1 MRTPTTLLSVLPI
14 AVLAAACL
22 IPATLPAQ
30 LATGYVQVD
39 GQTPQAPQFD
49 TSTEHLNA
57 VVVSSID
64 GKPIARVLVTS
75 LDRRLA
81 VMTDSEGRFSFDY
94 HRLVLPTGDPRTQL
108 AGSST
113 PLRAYAGMGGNF
125 GMGVNSV
132 PLQFQV
138 RKPGYITNTI
148 TLQIPSAKPDTT
160 EPTLQLKIVPA
171 GFILGHVDPDN
182 GEPPPLGISVQ
193 LRRRMVQ
200 NGAAMWMTAAGAQ
213 VSASGEFRF
222 ADLAPGDYKLMTT
235 AWTGSSASRLPR
247 PDSVPGLTPIYYPD
261 ATDPEAAG
269 LLHVGPAETVTAR
282 LTPRSTTFYR
292 VTIPI
297 AGAESSQGAGVTLQP
312 DSSGLFLGFNSQAH
326 EVEGYLPSGSYN
338 ARVTLF
344 IRPAGGA
351 PAPNPGGPMRMIGM
365 GGQPQTSSALA
376 HIEVGRAPVH
386 LAPVTPL
393 PGFEIPVSVRRDFTA
408 QQNSPNGP
416 NGPQFGHGGPAVF
429 LNLTPVDSNGG
440 GATLAPLQPGDSEDN
455 LKLQNV
461 TEGVYRVQVQSTMG
475 GYVASATSGTTD
487 LLRDPLTVTGAGS
500 PFPIEIILRDDAASL
515 TGSVEVNST
524 ASSPSPSDGAPIY
537 ILGIPLDRPEGNPLF
552 SFAMQQNQF
561 QLGMIPPGHY
571 LFLASHRQLFQD
583 VEYRNPDVLRDLMTK
598 GTAIS
603 LSAGQKAEIQLP
615 LMPEEN

>member
-1 MRTPTTLLSVLPI
+1 MSQRMRTPTTLLSVLPV

-22 IPATLPAQ
+22 VPAPLPAQ
-30 LATGYVQVD
+30 FVTGSVQA
-39 GQTPQAPQFD
+39 QTPQAQAPQYD
-49 TSTEHLNA
+49 TNTEHLNA
-57 VVVSSID
+57 VVVGSID
-64 GKPIARVLVTS
+64 GKPVARVLVTS

-94 HRLVLPTGDPRTQL
+94 HRIVLPTADPRTQL
-108 AGSST
+108 GGS
-113 PLRAYAGMGGNF
+113 PLRSYGMMGGF
-125 GMGVNSV
+125 PGGINSL

-138 RKPGYITNTI
+138 RKPGYITNNV
-148 TLQIPSAKPDTT
+148 TLQIPTTKPDTT

-182 GEPPPLGISVQ
+182 GEPPPPGISVQ
-193 LRRRMVQ
+193 LRRRTVQ
-200 NGAAMWMTAAGAQ
+200 NGAAMWMSTSGAQ
-213 VSASGEFRF
+213 VSATGEFRF

-235 AWTGSSASRLPR
+235 AWTGPSARLPR

-261 ATDPEAAG
+261 ATDPEAGG

-282 LTPRSTTFYR
+282 LTPRSATFYR

-297 AGAESSQGAGVTLQP
+297 AGAEASQGANVTLQP
-312 DSSGLFLGFNSQAH
+312 ESSGLFLGFNSQSH

-338 ARVTLF
+338 ARVTLYA
-344 IRPAGGA
+344 RPAGGA
-351 PAPNPGGPMRMIGM
+351 SAPNPGGPMRMIGM
-365 GGQPQTSSALA
+365 SGQPQTSSAVA

-393 PGFEIPVSVRRDFTA
+393 PAFEIPVSVRRDFTT
-408 QQNSPNGP
+408 QQNSSNGP
-416 NGPQFGHGGPAVF
+416 NGQRFGHGGAPVF
-429 LNLTPVDSNGG
+429 LNLTPVDSNGA
-440 GATLAPLQPGDSEDN
+440 GATLAPFGPDASEDN

-461 TEGVYRVQVQSTMG
+461 TEGVYRVQVQSTTG

-515 TGSVEVNST
+515 TGSVQLTST
-524 ASSPSPSDGAPIY
+524 ASSSSPADSAPIY
-537 ILGIPLDRPEGNPLF
+537 ILGIPLDRPEANPLF
-552 SFAMQQNQF
+552 SFAMAQNQF

-571 LFLASHRQLFQD
+571 LFVASHHQLFQD

-598 GTAIS
+598 GTSIN
-603 LSAGQKAEIQLP
+603 LSARQKAEIQLP